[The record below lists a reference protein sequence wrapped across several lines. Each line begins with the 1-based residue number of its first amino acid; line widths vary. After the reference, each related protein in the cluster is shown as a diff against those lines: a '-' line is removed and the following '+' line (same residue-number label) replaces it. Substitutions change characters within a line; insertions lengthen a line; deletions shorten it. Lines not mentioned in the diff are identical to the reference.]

1 MNYYKL
7 HSASNGLVIWLSVLV
22 GCFLS
27 VLTVAAGETSSVTAV
42 QPLAGAA
49 GEQSFVTDL
58 PSMKAVVLSKSFST
72 PEDSY
77 DTTSFSVYYRS
88 AVSKIEPGF
97 RNNAASLY
105 AASEELH
112 SVVYNRNLRIFRV
125 YIIGAASPEGRP
137 GLNARL
143 ARDRAE
149 SVKAFLKGI
158 EPRLTDSDF
167 VVISRGEDWDGA
179 TKIAELYDK
188 ENEGD
193 AVTGIFK
200 SSQDSEAKK
209 RLMKS
214 IHGGDAWRRLI
225 SDYYPAL
232 RRTDI
237 HVLYS
242 IVQPI
247 APVKSEMPG
256 MTLEVP
262 YSYNIAPRTVL
273 PEVGLPDPVEERFY
287 FVAVKTNLL
296 YDAAIALNFAVEFPL
311 GDRFS
316 LQYEQVFPWWNA
328 GPHGNKYSMQVLSF
342 GVETRWW
349 FAPRTPGG
357 ASGTNSKGAVR
368 QRSRL
373 LGHFFGL
380 YAHSGKF
387 DIQAGRNFGC
397 YQNYFKGVGLSYG
410 YSLPLGRNANME
422 FAISLGYMAIDYQH
436 YIPSEDWSVLL
447 KDNGKA
453 GTKHYFGP
461 TKAKV
466 SVVFPIVFKCGGTS
480 K

>member
-1 MNYYKL
+1 MR
-7 HSASNGLVIWLSVLV
+7 
-22 GCFLS
+22 
-27 VLTVAAGETSSVTAV
+27 
-42 QPLAGAA
+42 
-49 GEQSFVTDL
+49 
-58 PSMKAVVLSKSFST
+58 AVVLSKSSSA
-72 PEDSY
+72 PEDRH

-88 AVSKIEPGF
+88 AVSRIERGF
-97 RNNAASLY
+97 RSNAASLD
-105 AASEELH
+105 AASEELR
-112 SVVYNRNLRIFRV
+112 SVVYNNNLRIFKV
-125 YIIGAASPEGRP
+125 YIISAASPEGRP
-137 GLNARL
+137 ELNARL
-143 ARDRAE
+143 ACDRAE
-149 SVKAFLKGI
+149 GVKAFLKGI

-179 TKIAELYDK
+179 TRIAELYDK

-193 AVTGIFK
+193 AVAGIFK

-214 IHGGDAWRRLI
+214 IQGGYAWRRLI

-242 IVQPI
+242 IVRPI
-247 APVKSEMPG
+247 APIKSEVPG

-273 PEVGLPDPVEERFY
+273 PEIGFPEPVDERFHSI
-287 FVAVKTNLL
+287 AVKTNLL
-296 YDAAIALNFAVEFPL
+296 YDAATALNFAVEFPL

-328 GPHGNKYSMQVLSF
+328 GPHGNKYSLQVLSF
-342 GVETRWW
+342 GGESRWW
-349 FAPRTPGG
+349 FAPRTLGD
-357 ASGTNSKGAVR
+357 ASGKNR
-368 QRSRL
+368 QRYRL
-373 LGHFFGL
+373 LGQYLGL
-380 YAHSGKF
+380 YAHAGKF

-410 YSLPLGRNANME
+410 YSLPLGGHANME
-422 FAISLGYMAIDYQH
+422 FALSLGYMAIDYQH
-436 YIPSEDWSVLL
+436 YIPSSDWSVLL

-466 SVVFPIVFKCGGTS
+466 SVVFPIVFKYGGRS